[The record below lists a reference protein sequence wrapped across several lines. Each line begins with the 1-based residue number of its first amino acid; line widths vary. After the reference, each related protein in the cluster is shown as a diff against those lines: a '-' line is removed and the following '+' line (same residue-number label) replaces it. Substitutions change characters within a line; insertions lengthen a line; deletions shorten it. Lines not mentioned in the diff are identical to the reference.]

1 MKSHSL
7 PTRAALNP
15 QGGYSSDT
23 LEPNQTIELGKMASP
38 GSFTGESLNK
48 GDNNNNNGYKSWDAF
63 QNGASGFWPQNQ
75 WVAFS
80 SESSPFAR
88 VDEWVKGLE
97 TEYPLPVIDNYEN
110 DEGIIFPPS
119 PETGKSPVRSTT
131 HLTRQHD
138 INLSEEILHANSVIE
153 TLNSSSTVA
162 HISGIGLKAIP
173 LISSFCSLRSIN
185 LSNNFI
191 GNDPSTK
198 ENIHRLHLSLS
209 PN

>member
-7 PTRAALNP
+7 PTRAVLNP

-23 LEPNQTIELGKMASP
+23 LEPNQTMELGKMASP

-48 GDNNNNNGYKSWDAF
+48 GDNNNNGNKSWNAF
-63 QNGASGFWPQNQ
+63 QNGASGLWPQNQ

-80 SESSPFAR
+80 SDSSPFAR

-97 TEYPLPVIDNYEN
+97 TQYPLPVIDNYEN
-110 DEGIIFPPS
+110 DEGITFPPS
-119 PETGKSPVRSTT
+119 PETGKSPARSPT

-138 INLSEEILHANSVIE
+138 INFTEEILHANSVIE
-153 TLNSSSTVA
+153 SLNSSSTVA

-173 LISSFCSLRSIN
+173 IISSFLSLRSVN

-191 GNDPSTK
+191 GNDPSINKIFIGYTY
-198 ENIHRLHLSLS
+198 L
-209 PN
+209 